1 VNQQIELVQ
10 GVEAR
15 CWYVSG
21 DDRNLV
27 QVQRD
32 RFLYNW
38 RKGDSDVEYPRFEKS
53 VRPQFED
60 NWSRFRDFLE
70 TEQLGAPVVVQCEV
84 TYVNHIPRGE
94 GWQSTGDWHRVF
106 NALAPLR
113 DMKFLPSPE
122 AGRIAFNFLMPEQQG
137 RLRVSINQ
145 AIRHTDGV
153 DLIVLQLTAR
163 GRPKSSEA
171 ADIVNWLN
179 LGREWVV
186 RGFTDLTT
194 QSMHKLWEREE

>member
-1 VNQQIELVQ
+1 
-10 GVEAR
+10 
-15 CWYVSG
+15 
-21 DDRNLV
+21 
-27 QVQRD
+27 
-32 RFLYNW
+32 
-38 RKGDSDVEYPRFEKS
+38 
-53 VRPQFED
+53 
-60 NWSRFRDFLE
+60 
-70 TEQLGAPVVVQCEV
+70 
-84 TYVNHIPRGE
+84 
-94 GWQSTGDWHRVF
+94 
-106 NALAPLR
+106 
-113 DMKFLPSPE
+113 MKFLPSPE